1 LLVGMVAAAWFKL
14 RPADLQPTI
23 AGMD

>member
-1 LLVGMVAAAWFKL
+1 LLAGMVAAAWFKL
-14 RPADLQPTI
+14 RPGDLQPTI